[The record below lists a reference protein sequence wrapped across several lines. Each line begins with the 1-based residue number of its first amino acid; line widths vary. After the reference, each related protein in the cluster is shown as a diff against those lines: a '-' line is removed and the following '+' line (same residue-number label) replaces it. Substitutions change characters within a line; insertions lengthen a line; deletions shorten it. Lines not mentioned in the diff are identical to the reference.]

1 MASPARPVT
10 ALAIAAALGAL
21 DLIAPGRWVP
31 PPGAAAVAILAFGFP
46 HGALDIPL
54 LICSAADT
62 RGRVGVFALYIAL
75 ALGVVALW
83 FTDPRLFFLGFVGLA
98 VAHFAHDLAPAD
110 RLLRVA
116 YAGAPILLPNLL
128 HGARMELLVG
138 GLAGDAFAAQ
148 WVTVLAAAALP
159 WALGVTAILLTTRG
173 AANRAARLDLAAVA
187 LGYILL
193 DPLVALV
200 LHFCLV
206 HAPRGTAH
214 ALGRLPV
221 REARAWA
228 PWVLGGGGIIAIS
241 GVLAATLAPA
251 PGPLLWQ
258 AVIVALAAL
267 TLPHVL
273 LAEWLGAACSAV
285 SIPIPAASRLSLPPR
300 GGG

>member
-1 MASPARPVT
+1 MGSSVRPAT
-10 ALAIAAALGAL
+10 ALALAAALGAL
-21 DLIAPGRWVP
+21 DLIAPGRLVP
-31 PPGAAAVAILAFGFP
+31 PPGAAAIAILAFGFP
-46 HGALDIPL
+46 HGALDIPV
-54 LICSAADT
+54 LIRSAADT
-62 RGRVGVFALYIAL
+62 RGRVAVFALYIAL

-138 GLAGDAFAAQ
+138 GLAGPAFAAQ
-148 WVTVLAAAALP
+148 WVNVLAAAALP
-159 WALGVTAILLTTRG
+159 WAIGVAAVLLVARG
-173 AANRAARLDLAAVA
+173 KAKADRAARLDLAAVA
-187 LGYILL
+187 LGYTLL
-193 DPLVALV
+193 DPLLALV

-214 ALGRLPV
+214 ALGQLPAPT
-221 REARAWA
+221 ARAWA
-228 PWVLGGGGIIAIS
+228 PWVLGGGGIIAAF
-241 GVLAATLAPA
+241 GVLAGTLAPA

-273 LAEWLGAACSAV
+273 LAEWLGARNLLGREGA
-285 SIPIPAASRLSLPPR
+285 
-300 GGG
+300 GGGSGAPLAIRR